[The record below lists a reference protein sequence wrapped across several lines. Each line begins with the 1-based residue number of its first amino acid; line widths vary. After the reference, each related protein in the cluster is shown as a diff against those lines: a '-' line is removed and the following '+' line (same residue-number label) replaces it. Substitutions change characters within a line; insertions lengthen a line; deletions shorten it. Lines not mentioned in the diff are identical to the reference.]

1 MGTGFLAC
9 TQTQTGKNACPTGL
23 ANNGDSLQPAQVLR
37 SQLNHLMFEHP
48 QGQFALYLYAD
59 FRDRGKGITPSQAK
73 SIFFLSDG
81 AVAPVLS
88 VVQTLSGRLDQ
99 LQAAILRDF
108 AQRMQEVF

>member
-1 MGTGFLAC
+1 MILTCQLVSFGRNSI
-9 TQTQTGKNACPTGL
+9 TQCSSIL
-23 ANNGDSLQPAQVLR
+23 
-37 SQLNHLMFEHP
+37 

-88 VVQTLSGRLDQ
+88 VVQTLFGRLDQ